1 MNKISKNVY
10 LFVIG
15 ILSVALCVSVTLN
28 FTGKT
33 EAAVENAASVKK
45 VEVSKKLAKPD
56 IIDDINSNF
65 YGTIFTS
72 ASHDS
77 GTVTFMLRQDFGGG
91 LYLDRQIIIQNVDV
105 DNDVS
110 FQ

>member
-28 FTGKT
+28 FTAKT
-33 EAAVENAASVKK
+33 EASVKK
-45 VEVSKKLAKPD
+45 AEASKTLAKSD
-56 IIDDINSNF
+56 IIDDINSDF
-65 YGTIFTS
+65 YGTIFVQ

-77 GTVTFMLRQDFGGG
+77 GVLTLQLRKNIGGG
-91 LYLDRQIIIQNVDV
+91 LMINKFITIQDV
-105 DNDVS
+105 DIENDVS
-110 FQ
+110 TE

>member
-28 FTGKT
+28 FTAKT
-33 EAAVENAASVKK
+33 EASVKK
-45 VEVSKKLAKPD
+45 AKVSKKLAKPD

-65 YGTIFTS
+65 YGTIFAS
-72 ASHDS
+72 ASHND
-77 GTVTFMLRQDFGGG
+77 GTVTFTLRHDFGGG
-91 LYLDRQIIIQNVDV
+91 LFLDQYIIIENVDI

-110 FQ
+110 IQ